1 MNQVS
6 EWFRMTQPRRQHP
19 QNVLKNKF
27 PRGRH
32 SKNWNKFR
40 VGLNQ
45 SRFSRCISQFLSYR
59 VLLSRESRLPST
71 AMTQLLTCTDEFFV
85 KLILRLAVV
94 SLCFRNKQ
102 VFFTTSSHSLRLD
115 WNVDTRQLFY
125 FDNKAILVLFAC
137 RTGGSDR
144 NFCKCTNCWIF
155 QKQLRFPIVLDFVGG
170 SDGIEDWTF
179 MHSALI
185 LKQRLS
191 NSSYYP
197 IREGFTRITIEHLI
211 IFV

>member
-27 PRGRH
+27 PQGRH

-40 VGLNQ
+40 VELNQ

-59 VLLSRESRLPST
+59 VLLCRESRLPST

-94 SLCFRNKQ
+94 SLCFETSRFSSQHRAIHFDSIEMLTLDNFSTSTIKVFSFCLLAELVEATETSVNVPIVGFFRNNRGC
-102 VFFTTSSHSLRLD
+102 L
-115 WNVDTRQLFY
+115 
-125 FDNKAILVLFAC
+125 
-137 RTGGSDR
+137 
-144 NFCKCTNCWIF
+144 
-155 QKQLRFPIVLDFVGG
+155 IVLDFVDG
-170 SDGIEDWTF
+170 SDGIEEWTF

-185 LKQRLS
+185 LKQRFS
-191 NSSYYP
+191 NS
-197 IREGFTRITIEHLI
+197 EKDLQE
-211 IFV
+211 